1 MTKSQKCVILYT
13 VHYPYTDK
21 KKGNDFTMSGHFKR
35 GYKPL
40 AKEAKRQEELR
51 QQRKERLYEF
61 FLKDDRDEADVRFL
75 LEEPCNIRIH
85 QVQRR
90 AANGKT
96 YYENVI
102 CTEDNNC
109 PYCEQ
114 GDNPTM
120 KGATL
125 VIDRRPYE
133 YTDEKGKKRKA
144 QNTVKLFIQGTKVM
158 GQLERISEKY
168 GLTDRDVTIIRLGTG
183 TGTSYTIERG
193 DEEPIT
199 TKEIKNALPDW
210 CRDQYD
216 GTEDSLYD
224 ILEDQLTKML
234 AKPDDYDSD
243 YEEDEDDEEEED
255 ERPRRGRVSKSSKSR
270 SYIDDDE
277 DDEDDDYDEVE
288 DDDEEDD
295 DEEPPRRRSHIKSST
310 KSVGL
315 KKSKSRLSR
324 R

>member
-1 MTKSQKCVILYT
+1 
-13 VHYPYTDK
+13 
-21 KKGNDFTMSGHFKR
+21 MSGHFKR

-75 LEEPCNIRIH
+75 LEEPCNVRIH

-109 PYCEQ
+109 PYCNQ

-133 YTDEKGKKRKA
+133 YTDEKGKKRTA
-144 QNTVKLFIQGTKVM
+144 QNTIKLFIQGTKVM

-234 AKPDDYDSD
+234 AKPDDDYDNDYDSV
-243 YEEDEDDEEEED
+243 EDDVEEED
-255 ERPRRGRVSKSSKSR
+255 EEYHSSKVSKSSR
-270 SYIDDDE
+270 SNRYI
-277 DDEDDDYDEVE
+277 DDEDDDYDKVE
-288 DDDEEDD
+288 DDDDD
-295 DEEPPRRRSHIKSST
+295 EPPRRHSSIKSST

>member
-1 MTKSQKCVILYT
+1 
-13 VHYPYTDK
+13 
-21 KKGNDFTMSGHFKR
+21 MSGHFKR

-51 QQRKERLYEF
+51 QQRRERLYEF

-75 LEEPCNIRIH
+75 LEEPCNIRVH

-90 AANGKT
+90 ASNGKT
-96 YYENVI
+96 FYDSVI
-102 CTEDNNC
+102 CTEDNKC
-109 PYCEQ
+109 PYCQQ

-120 KGATL
+120 KGANL
-125 VIDRRPYE
+125 IIDRRPYE
-133 YTDEKGKKRKA
+133 YTDEKGKKRTA

-158 GQLERISEKY
+158 GQLERISDKY
-168 GLTDRDVTIIRLGTG
+168 GLTNRDVTIIRLGTG

-193 DEEPIT
+193 DEEPVT

-224 ILEDQLTKML
+224 ILEDQLEKMM
-234 AKPDDYDSD
+234 AKPDDNEDGYDDD
-243 YEEDEDDEEEED
+243 YDEDDEEED
-255 ERPRRGRVSKSSKSR
+255 EKPRHGRVSKLSKSR
-270 SYIDDDE
+270 SYLDDE
-277 DDEDDDYDEVE
+277 DDEDDYDEVE
-288 DDDEEDD
+288 EDDEEDG
-295 DEEPPRRRSHIKSST
+295 DEEDEPRKRSHMKSSM
-310 KSVGL
+310 KSGGL

>member
-1 MTKSQKCVILYT
+1 
-13 VHYPYTDK
+13 
-21 KKGNDFTMSGHFKR
+21 MSGHFKR

-102 CTEDNNC
+102 CSEDNKC

-120 KGATL
+120 KGASL

-133 YTDEKGKKRKA
+133 YTDDKGKKRKA

-193 DEEPIT
+193 DEDPIT

-224 ILEDQLTKML
+224 ILEDQLTKMV
-234 AKPDDYDSD
+234 AKPEEDYDYD
-243 YEEDEDDEEEED
+243 DDDDEDTEEEY
-255 ERPRRGRVSKSSKSR
+255 ERPRRSRTSKTSKNR
-270 SYIDDDE
+270 HYIDE
-277 DDEDDDYDEVE
+277 DEDDDYDEIE
-288 DDDEEDD
+288 DDDDE
-295 DEEPPRRRSHIKSST
+295 DEEPPRHRTSRMKSST
-310 KSVGL
+310 KSGGL

>member
-1 MTKSQKCVILYT
+1 M
-13 VHYPYTDK
+13 
-21 KKGNDFTMSGHFKR
+21 
-35 GYKPL
+35 
-40 AKEAKRQEELR
+40 
-51 QQRKERLYEF
+51 
-61 FLKDDRDEADVRFL
+61 
-75 LEEPCNIRIH
+75 
-85 QVQRR
+85 
-90 AANGKT
+90 
-96 YYENVI
+96 
-102 CTEDNNC
+102 
-109 PYCEQ
+109 
-114 GDNPTM
+114 
-120 KGATL
+120 
-125 VIDRRPYE
+125 
-133 YTDEKGKKRKA
+133 
-144 QNTVKLFIQGTKVM
+144 
-158 GQLERISEKY
+158 
-168 GLTDRDVTIIRLGTG
+168 TIIRLGTG

-234 AKPDDYDSD
+234 AKPDDYESD

-255 ERPRRGRVSKSSKSR
+255 ERPRRSRASKSSKSR
-270 SYIDDDE
+270 RYIDDDD

>member
-1 MTKSQKCVILYT
+1 
-13 VHYPYTDK
+13 
-21 KKGNDFTMSGHFKR
+21 MSGHFKR

-102 CTEDNNC
+102 CSEDNKC

-133 YTDEKGKKRKA
+133 YTDDKGKKRKA

-193 DEEPIT
+193 DEDPIT

-224 ILEDQLTKML
+224 ILEDQLTKMV
-234 AKPDDYDSD
+234 AKPEENYDDDYDD
-243 YEEDEDDEEEED
+243 EDEDDEEEY
-255 ERPRRGRVSKSSKSR
+255 ERPRRSRASKTSKNR
-270 SYIDDDE
+270 RYIDE
-277 DDEDDDYDEVE
+277 DDDDDYDEIE
-288 DDDEEDD
+288 DDDDE
-295 DEEPPRRRSHIKSST
+295 DEEPPRHKTSRMKSST
-310 KSVGL
+310 KSGGL

>member
-1 MTKSQKCVILYT
+1 
-13 VHYPYTDK
+13 
-21 KKGNDFTMSGHFKR
+21 MSGHFKR

-51 QQRKERLYEF
+51 QQRRERLYEF

-75 LEEPCNIRIH
+75 LEEPCNIRVH

-90 AANGKT
+90 ASNGKT
-96 YYENVI
+96 FYDSVI
-102 CTEDNNC
+102 CTEDNKC
-109 PYCEQ
+109 PYCQQ

-120 KGATL
+120 KGANL
-125 VIDRRPYE
+125 IIDRRPYE
-133 YTDEKGKKRKA
+133 YTDDKGKKREA

-158 GQLERISEKY
+158 GQLERISDKY
-168 GLTDRDVTIIRLGTG
+168 GLTNRDVTIIRLGTG

-193 DEEPIT
+193 DEEPVT

-224 ILEDQLTKML
+224 ILEDQLEKMM
-234 AKPDDYDSD
+234 AKPDDDEGGYDDD
-243 YEEDEDDEEEED
+243 YDEDDEEED
-255 ERPRRGRVSKSSKSR
+255 EKPRHNGVSKSSKSR
-270 SYIDDDE
+270 RYLDDE
-277 DDEDDDYDEVE
+277 DDEDDYDEVEE
-288 DDDEEDD
+288 DDDEED
-295 DEEPPRRRSHIKSST
+295 EPRKRSHMKSST
-310 KSVGL
+310 KSGSL

>member
-1 MTKSQKCVILYT
+1 
-13 VHYPYTDK
+13 
-21 KKGNDFTMSGHFKR
+21 MSGHFKR

-102 CTEDNNC
+102 CSEDNKC

-120 KGATL
+120 KGASL

-133 YTDEKGKKRKA
+133 YTDDKGKKRKA

-193 DEEPIT
+193 DEDPIT

-224 ILEDQLTKML
+224 ILEDQLTKMV
-234 AKPDDYDSD
+234 AKPEEDYDYD
-243 YEEDEDDEEEED
+243 DDDDEDTEEEY
-255 ERPRRGRVSKSSKSR
+255 ERPRRSRTSKTSKNR
-270 SYIDDDE
+270 QYIDE
-277 DDEDDDYDEVE
+277 DEDDDYDEIE
-288 DDDEEDD
+288 DDDDD
-295 DEEPPRRRSHIKSST
+295 DEDEEPPRHRTSRMKSST
-310 KSVGL
+310 KSGGL

>member
-1 MTKSQKCVILYT
+1 
-13 VHYPYTDK
+13 
-21 KKGNDFTMSGHFKR
+21 MSGHFKR

-75 LEEPCNIRIH
+75 LEEPCNVRIH

-109 PYCEQ
+109 PYCNQ

-133 YTDEKGKKRKA
+133 YTDEKGKKRTA
-144 QNTVKLFIQGTKVM
+144 QNTIKLFIQGTKVM

-234 AKPDDYDSD
+234 AKPDGDYDNDYDSV
-243 YEEDEDDEEEED
+243 EDDVEEED
-255 ERPRRGRVSKSSKSR
+255 EEYHSSKVSKSSR
-270 SYIDDDE
+270 SNRYI
-277 DDEDDDYDEVE
+277 DDEDDDYDKVE
-288 DDDEEDD
+288 DDDDD
-295 DEEPPRRRSHIKSST
+295 EPPRRRSHIKSST
-310 KSVGL
+310 QSVGL

>member
-1 MTKSQKCVILYT
+1 
-13 VHYPYTDK
+13 
-21 KKGNDFTMSGHFKR
+21 MSGHFKR

-102 CTEDNNC
+102 CSEDNKC

-120 KGATL
+120 KGASL

-133 YTDEKGKKRKA
+133 YTDDKGKKRKA

-168 GLTDRDVTIIRLGTG
+168 GLTDRDVTLIRIGTG
-183 TGTSYTIERG
+183 TRTSYTIERG
-193 DEEPIT
+193 DEDPIT

-224 ILEDQLTKML
+224 ILEDQLTKMV
-234 AKPDDYDSD
+234 AKPEEDYDYD
-243 YEEDEDDEEEED
+243 DDDDEDTEEEY
-255 ERPRRGRVSKSSKSR
+255 ERPRRSRTSKTSKNR
-270 SYIDDDE
+270 QYIDE
-277 DDEDDDYDEVE
+277 DEDDDYDEIE
-288 DDDEEDD
+288 DDDDD
-295 DEEPPRRRSHIKSST
+295 DEDEEPPRHRTSRMKSST
-310 KSVGL
+310 KSGGL

>member
-1 MTKSQKCVILYT
+1 
-13 VHYPYTDK
+13 
-21 KKGNDFTMSGHFKR
+21 MSGHFKR

-102 CTEDNNC
+102 CSEDNKC

-120 KGATL
+120 KGASL

-133 YTDEKGKKRKA
+133 YTDDKGKKRKA

-193 DEEPIT
+193 DEDPIT

-224 ILEDQLTKML
+224 ILEDQLTKMV
-234 AKPDDYDSD
+234 AKPEEDYD
-243 YEEDEDDEEEED
+243 YDDDDDDDNEEEY
-255 ERPRRGRVSKSSKSR
+255 ERPRRSRTSKTSKNR
-270 SYIDDDE
+270 QYIDE
-277 DDEDDDYDEVE
+277 DEDDDYDEIE
-288 DDDEEDD
+288 DDDDE
-295 DEEPPRRRSHIKSST
+295 DEEPPRHRTSRMKSST
-310 KSVGL
+310 KSGGL

>member
-1 MTKSQKCVILYT
+1 
-13 VHYPYTDK
+13 
-21 KKGNDFTMSGHFKR
+21 MSGHFKR

-102 CTEDNNC
+102 CSEDNKC

-120 KGATL
+120 KGASL

-133 YTDEKGKKRKA
+133 YTDDKGKKRKA

-193 DEEPIT
+193 DEDPIT

-224 ILEDQLTKML
+224 ILEDQLTKMV
-234 AKPDDYDSD
+234 AKPEEDYDYD
-243 YEEDEDDEEEED
+243 DDDDEDTEEEY
-255 ERPRRGRVSKSSKSR
+255 ERPRRSRTSKTSKNR
-270 SYIDDDE
+270 QYIDE
-277 DDEDDDYDEVE
+277 DEDDDYDEIE
-288 DDDEEDD
+288 DDDDE
-295 DEEPPRRRSHIKSST
+295 DEEPPRHRTSRMKSST
-310 KSVGL
+310 KSGGL

>member
-1 MTKSQKCVILYT
+1 
-13 VHYPYTDK
+13 
-21 KKGNDFTMSGHFKR
+21 MSGHFKR

-102 CTEDNNC
+102 CSEDNKC

-120 KGATL
+120 KGASL

-133 YTDEKGKKRKA
+133 YTDDKGKKRKA

-193 DEEPIT
+193 DEDPIT

-224 ILEDQLTKML
+224 ILEDQLTKMV
-234 AKPDDYDSD
+234 AKPEEDYDYD
-243 YEEDEDDEEEED
+243 DDDDEDTEEEY
-255 ERPRRGRVSKSSKSR
+255 ERPRRSRTSKTSKNR
-270 SYIDDDE
+270 QYIDE
-277 DDEDDDYDEVE
+277 DEDDDYDEIE
-288 DDDEEDD
+288 DDDDE
-295 DEEPPRRRSHIKSST
+295 DEEPPRHRTSRMKSST
-310 KSVGL
+310 KSGGL
-315 KKSKSRLSR
+315 KKSNSRLSR